1 MAVTI
6 ASGPM
11 FRARLLTCALVV
23 LAPLLAAC
31 DGDEPTIAL
40 LVADASDATARA
52 VDVERFT
59 DRVEATC
66 DECVVRVYDAEGDA
80 GTQRS
85 QVRQAE
91 ARSSDVVVVA
101 PVDVDDLA
109 SLTWPEVPVVSLGE
123 LVPGSDR
130 FVGLEDGSVPTQ
142 AADDLQ
148 AARDVLLGDEES
160 MTYVPTRAMSEQ
172 AADVAVALIAGTPP
186 AEIPGP
192 DAQEVDGVDSW
203 LYEAQEVTVDDLTSV
218 LVGQGVLTLDELC
231 SGETEKRCTKLGLK

>member
-1 MAVTI
+1 
-6 ASGPM
+6 M

-23 LAPLLAAC
+23 LAPLLAGC

-40 LVADASDATARA
+40 LVADASDSTSRA
-52 VDVERFT
+52 VDAEQFT
-59 DRVEATC
+59 ERVEATC
-66 DECVVRVYDAEGDA
+66 DECRVTVYDGEGDA
-80 GTQRS
+80 DTQRS

-91 ARSSDVVVVA
+91 ARSSDVIVVV

-109 SLTWPEVPVVSLGE
+109 SLSDPEVPVVSLGE

-130 FVGLEDGSVPTQ
+130 FVGLEGGDVPTQ
-142 AADDLQ
+142 STDDLQ

-160 MTYVPTRAMSEQ
+160 MTYVPTREMSEQ
-172 AADVAVALIAGTPP
+172 AADVAVALLAGTPLDDMGG
-186 AEIPGP
+186 A

-203 LYEAQEVTVDDLTSV
+203 LYQHQEVTIDDLTSV

-231 SGETEKRCTKLGLK
+231 SGTVEKRCRKVGLR